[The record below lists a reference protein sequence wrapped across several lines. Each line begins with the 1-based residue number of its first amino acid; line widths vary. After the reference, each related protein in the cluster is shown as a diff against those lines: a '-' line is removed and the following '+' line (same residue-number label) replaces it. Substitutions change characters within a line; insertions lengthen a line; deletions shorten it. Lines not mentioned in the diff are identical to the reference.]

1 MIRVDVEVGLVA
13 DRPETVTCEECG
25 GPVPVAPRGA
35 LPKRHAPGKCVIPDP
50 APEPTE
56 PDPALEPTERKVQIA
71 PYMYELYSD
80 GQLVGQFEGFAG

>member
-1 MIRVDVEVGLVA
+1 
-13 DRPETVTCEECG
+13 
-25 GPVPVAPRGA
+25 
-35 LPKRHAPGKCVIPDP
+35 VIPDP

-56 PDPALEPTERKVQIA
+56 PDPAPEPTERKVQIA